1 MVRISLVSNKV
12 CACAKQAIY
21 IKASESPAPI
31 ASNVVGGRPEP
42 LTLYSEMLALR
53 VSRTLKLLM
62 TAQLVLLLLLGP
74 S

>member
-1 MVRISLVSNKV
+1 MARISLVSNKV

-31 ASNVVGGRPEP
+31 ASNVVGSRPEP
-42 LTLYSEMLALR
+42 LTLYSEMLAL
-53 VSRTLKLLM
+53 SRTLKLLM